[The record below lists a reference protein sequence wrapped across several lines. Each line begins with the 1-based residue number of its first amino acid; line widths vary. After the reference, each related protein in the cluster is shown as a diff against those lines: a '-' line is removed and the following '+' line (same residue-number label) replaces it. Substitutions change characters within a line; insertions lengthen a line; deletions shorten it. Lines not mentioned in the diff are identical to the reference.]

1 MASAEWLQ
9 LDGKWYYFRD
19 WGAAFR
25 NELFTDPADGN
36 IYYGHE
42 DGSIATSEWIQVGE
56 DWYYFRDWGAA
67 LNIGLWSDGENT
79 YYFGTD
85 CKMKT
90 GWITVDNTTYFFR
103 DWGAMLKHAWI
114 KTDGVWKYVDKNGAY
129 VPSKDTTNQPN
140 TSDGSI
146 IYTGKV

>member
-1 MASAEWLQ
+1 MNSWVQ
-9 LDGKWYYFRD
+9 IDGKYYYFGETGAAYRDKLFTEGQDKYYCDKDGVMLTNAWKEIDGAWYYFRD
-19 WGAAFR
+19 WG
-25 NELFTDPADGN
+25 G
-36 IYYGHE
+36 
-42 DGSIATSEWIQVGE
+42 
-56 DWYYFRDWGAA
+56 A

-90 GWITVDNTTYFFR
+90 GWITVGNTTYFFR

-114 KTDGVWKYVDKNGAY
+114 KTNGVWKYVDKNGVY
-129 VPSKDTTNQPN
+129 VPSKDTTNQPD